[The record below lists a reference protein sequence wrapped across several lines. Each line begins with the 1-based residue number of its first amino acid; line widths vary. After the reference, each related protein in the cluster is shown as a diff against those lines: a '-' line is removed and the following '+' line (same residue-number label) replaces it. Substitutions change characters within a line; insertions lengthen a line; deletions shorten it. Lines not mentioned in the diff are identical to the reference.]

1 MRGGGGGREI
11 IFLGVSEECYETL
24 LCSLCWL
31 GDLCASFSA
40 SDGVWCMFEDVCVMS
55 VYVHVMVCGAC
66 ARVCVN
72 NACMCSV
79 WGCIYMYVCACDGV
93 CD

>member
-1 MRGGGGGREI
+1 MCDGC
-11 IFLGVSEECYETL
+11 V
-24 LCSLCWL
+24 
-31 GDLCASFSA
+31 CAC
-40 SDGVWCMFEDVCVMS
+40 DGVWCMFEDICVMG

-79 WGCIYMYVCACDGV
+79 WGCIYMYVCDGV
-93 CD
+93 CDCEILLNESRWGEVFVIIGNQIFKKVVFSF

>member
-1 MRGGGGGREI
+1 M
-11 IFLGVSEECYETL
+11 SEECYETL

-40 SDGVWCMFEDVCVMS
+40 SDGVWCMFEDVCVMG

-66 ARVCVN
+66 LR
-72 NACMCSV
+72 
-79 WGCIYMYVCACDGV
+79 MYV
-93 CD
+93 